1 MANLSLEIKEQQK
14 YIHRNNNSA
23 DIQMINPNQ
32 DDNNTT
38 TCMSV
43 SPPSF
48 TSTFFSCC
56 TREWTPRQ
64 SKMTTII
71 QEKNSTE
78 IQQNTIINHPA
89 NRVWSIN

>member
-32 DDNNTT
+32 DDNNATS
-38 TCMSV
+38 MSV

-78 IQQNTIINHPA
+78 IQQNTIINHPV

>member
-23 DIQMINPNQ
+23 EIQMINPNQ

-38 TCMSV
+38 SMSV

-71 QEKNSTE
+71 QEKNSAE
-78 IQQNTIINHPA
+78 IQQNTIINHPV

>member
-1 MANLSLEIKEQQK
+1 MANLSLDIKEQEK
-14 YIHRNNNSA
+14 YIHRYNNNS
-23 DIQMINPNQ
+23 DLQMINPNQ
-32 DDNNTT
+32 LDNNT

-48 TSTFFSCC
+48 TSTIFSCC

-71 QEKNSTE
+71 QEKNSPE
-78 IQQNTIINHPA
+78 RQQNTIINQQS
-89 NRVWSIN
+89 NVVWSIN